1 MSSSIQIL
9 SIILFANIN
18 EWSSNGTR
26 FYRVNQFSFY
36 QDTIVRILQ
45 CLVHKVNGMQY
56 IFFLV
61 QKFQLLSQIDSV
73 LQLSLY
79 TSTND
84 WELVSLRSL
93 RTKTNNGSL
102 NSELYLIDVSSV
114 PEFKSL
120 CNNVFL
126 RCHWNV
132 DFM

>member
-1 MSSSIQIL
+1 MSSSMQIL
-9 SIILFANIN
+9 HVSTILFVNIN

-45 CLVHKVNGMQY
+45 CLVHKVNSMQY

-79 TSTND
+79 TSTSD
-84 WELVSLRSL
+84 WELVSLR
-93 RTKTNNGSL
+93 SL

>member
-1 MSSSIQIL
+1 MQIL
-9 SIILFANIN
+9 STILFANIN
-18 EWSSNGTR
+18 KWSSNGTP

-93 RTKTNNGSL
+93 

-120 CNNVFL
+120 CTSNNVFL